1 MEDLIHM
8 FNVLSEEVEVNGVK
22 HQSIITHSPITELE
36 TRYIHTLTN
45 IEQGSL
51 IKYKDVNYLTVTE
64 SIAGRYGK
72 FKAKIEHCNHF
83 LKFKGEIIKELI
95 VDENGKPILDIYGDE
110 QYRDV
115 EGEPTL
121 LPSIVRENS
130 FSISGQQL
138 LIANNQIVI
147 VVQHTTK
154 ADQLIKVNVELTL
167 FNATWKIVNV
177 NKIRNGLLICT
188 CDKKI

>member
-154 ADQLIKVNVELTL
+154 ADQLVKVNAELTL
-167 FNATWKIVNV
+167 FNVTWKIVNV

>member
-1 MEDLIHM
+1 MEDLIHI
-8 FNVLSEEVEVNGVK
+8 FNILSEEVEVDGVK

-167 FNATWKIVNV
+167 FNVTWKIVNV

>member
-95 VDENGKPILDIYGDE
+95 VDENGKPILNIYGDE
-110 QYRDV
+110 QYKNV
-115 EGEPTL
+115 EGDPIL
-121 LPSIVRENS
+121 IPSIVRENS

-167 FNATWKIVNV
+167 FNVTWKIVNV

>member
-167 FNATWKIVNV
+167 FNVTWKIVNV

>member
-1 MEDLIHM
+1 M

-167 FNATWKIVNV
+167 FNVTWKIVNV

>member
-1 MEDLIHM
+1 M

-95 VDENGKPILDIYGDE
+95 VDKNGKPILDIYGDE

-115 EGEPTL
+115 ESEPTL

-167 FNATWKIVNV
+167 FNVTWKIVNV

>member
-95 VDENGKPILDIYGDE
+95 VDENGKPILNIYGDE
-110 QYRDV
+110 QYRNV

-167 FNATWKIVNV
+167 FNVTWKIVNV

>member
-110 QYRDV
+110 QYRNV

-167 FNATWKIVNV
+167 FNVTWKIVNV